1 MFNKVNTKA
10 QCIGMSGP
18 LDLSMDSMEETR
30 FKKRNQYLIEKLEK
44 RLHFSFRELEC
55 ILLIYYKIAKE
66 GKIQNPQQVRL
77 HILYILR

>member
-1 MFNKVNTKA
+1 MNTKA